1 MSYIP
6 EIVTLADIPRYHARV
21 RPHAVAIVHESR
33 TTTYG
38 ALHEHSSRAANGLK
52 SLGLRPGARVAL
64 LDLNSDRYFEIM
76 LGAAKIGAVSVT
88 VNWRLAPREIAY
100 ILKDSCAEILF
111 VGQRYAGLV
120 KPLIAELTALHHVIV
135 IGGAAETW
143 PAYSEWVAPFSDVD
157 PGFEGAAHDTAIQI
171 YTSGTTGHPK
181 GVELPHTCTYA
192 LIRSR
197 ALDRR
202 HVDPQ
207 LAWMDFDSRDTN
219 LITLPG
225 FHIGGTG
232 WVLVGLYAGSQL
244 VILSLFEPREV
255 LSAVAQHRVSKLLLV
270 PTMIQQLLA
279 HPDCSKTDFS
289 ALEYLIYGASPI
301 PFDLLREALAMF
313 KCRFIQV
320 YGMTE
325 LSGAVTYLPAE
336 DHDPAGTERMRSAG
350 RAITGVGLDIR
361 DSEGQSLP
369 HGAVGEICVLSATRM
384 NGYWNLPEAS
394 AATVN
399 TEGWL
404 RSGDAGYLDDDGYLY
419 VQDRVKDMI
428 VSGGENIYP
437 AEVESAI
444 YGHPSV
450 AEVAVI
456 AVPDAKW
463 GEAVKAIVVLKPN
476 CEPDIESILA
486 FTRTRIGAF
495 KVPKSIDFAAS
506 LPKNATGKVLK
517 RELRK
522 PYWGNRD
529 RQVN

>member
-1 MSYIP
+1 MAYIP
-6 EIVTLADIPRYHARV
+6 EIVTLADIPRYQARV
-21 RPHAVAIVHESR
+21 RPDAVAMIFENR
-33 TTTYG
+33 ATTYA
-38 ALHEHSSRAANGLK
+38 ALHERSSRAANGLK
-52 SLGLRPGARVAL
+52 ALGVKPCARVAL

-88 VNWRLAPREIAY
+88 VNWRLAPGEVAY

-111 VGQRYAGLV
+111 VGQRHVGLV
-120 KPLIAELTALHHVIV
+120 KPLLAELTALRHVIV
-135 IGGAAETW
+135 IGAATETW
-143 PAYSEWVAPFSDVD
+143 AAYADWVAAFSEVD
-157 PGFEGAAHDTAIQI
+157 PGFQASAQDTAIQI
-171 YTSGTTGHPK
+171 YTSGTTGYPK
-181 GVELPHTCTYA
+181 GVELSHAAPYA
-192 LIRSR
+192 LMRSR
-197 ALDRR
+197 ALDTG

-207 LAWMDFDSRDTN
+207 LGWMDFDSRDTS

-225 FHIGGTG
+225 FHIGGTV
-232 WVLVGLYAGSQL
+232 WVLIGLYAGGQL
-244 VILSLFEPREV
+244 VILCQFDPREV
-255 LSAVAQHRVSKLLLV
+255 LSAVARYRVSKLLLV
-270 PTMIQQLLA
+270 PTMIQQVLA
-279 HPDCSKTDFS
+279 HPDCSKTDLS
-289 ALEYLIYGASPI
+289 ALEYLIYGASPS
-301 PFDLLREALAMF
+301 PFDLLREAMVMF

-336 DHDPAGTERMRSAG
+336 DHDCAGTLRMRSAG
-350 RAITGVGLDIR
+350 KAITGVGLDIR
-361 DSEGQSLP
+361 DAEGRSLP
-369 HGAVGEICVLSATRM
+369 RGTVGEICVLSETCM

-394 AATVN
+394 ADTTSAD
-399 TEGWL
+399 GWL

-463 GEAVKAIVVLKPN
+463 GEAVKAIVVLKPG
-476 CEPDIESILA
+476 CEPDIESILI
-486 FTRTRIGAF
+486 FTRARIGAY
-495 KVPKSIDFAAS
+495 KAPKSVDFVAA

-522 PYWGNRD
+522 PYWRDRD